1 LHALNWCAVI
11 WSSVSGAIDKECGK
25 DVPHPGGLI
34 KHGPASNFLK
44 FMRYH
49 TVDAIMQSAV
59 QIARKGGA
67 LKIRSQITILLAA
80 AAVVMPFVAG
90 MALIVATEF
99 GSEMREMGGRE
110 DFIGSITQL
119 RHAAVETI
127 LFHEERAQAQ
137 WSRTITAIK
146 AELERMPVRS
156 AGERAIIERMRKNIA
171 LAQVIYPRLMDAYAP
186 ASGAA
191 QPQQRRVAAD
201 VALEARTIT
210 SLFGITGEVID
221 GGYEMIR
228 LDREES
234 ATILHWMQFS
244 IGLVI
249 LAMGV
254 LIAFIWRV
262 VGYRILRPLRNFEAG
277 TRQVAAG
284 DYSHRLNLRQDDEI
298 GVLAAAFDVMTA
310 HVQQTQDALVAE
322 AANSRRA
329 EADLQESAQ
338 YTQAILD
345 NVVDAIITID
355 GGGIIQSANRAV
367 EAIFGYAPAAL
378 IGHNIKMLMPEPYQS
393 EHDGYLASYLQT
405 GIARVIGGGREV
417 DGLHKD
423 GRRFPIDLAVSH
435 SVHRGQPLFIGLV
448 RDISERHRVEK
459 MKTEFVSTVSHEL
472 RTPLTSISGS
482 LGLVVGGALGEAPS
496 KMRAMLDIAHKN
508 SLRLSHL
515 IDDLLDMEKL
525 VEGKIRFDLQVQ
537 ALMPLIEQA
546 VESTRAY
553 GEKLNVS
560 FCVSERADQVQV
572 RVDGD
577 RLQQVMSNF
586 LSNAAKFSPPG
597 EQVQISV
604 RQEGKVVRVVVT
616 DHGAGIPLEFCDRI
630 FQKFSQA
637 DSSNTRQKGGT
648 GLGLA
653 ITKELIERMNG
664 LVGFSSEPGAGASFH
679 FELPLALE
687 PHAGSPGSG
696 EVDAADGGAPSLLVV
711 EDEPDIAALLAFILR
726 RAGYRVDV
734 AHDGDSAMQYL
745 AQRRYAAITL
755 DLMLP
760 DQSGVLL
767 MRRIRANINTEKL
780 PIIVISAYTTEGK
793 LAVSGEFN
801 AIDWMA
807 KPIQEAD
814 LVRAVARA
822 IQSRVGRRHV
832 AANALA
838 KSATQLPVKCR
849 VLHIEDDA
857 DLSGVVAA
865 LGQDVAEFSIARD
878 LREARAKLAQGS
890 YQVVVLDVGLPDG
903 SGWELLPQLRALTP
917 PPAVIVLSGA
927 DSTQQQRAAV
937 RAVLMK
943 SAGSTDEL
951 LALLR
956 VLGAD
961 ARA

>member
-1 LHALNWCAVI
+1 
-11 WSSVSGAIDKECGK
+11 
-25 DVPHPGGLI
+25 
-34 KHGPASNFLK
+34 
-44 FMRYH
+44 
-49 TVDAIMQSAV
+49 
-59 QIARKGGA
+59 

-80 AAVVMPFVAG
+80 AAVVMPLVAG
-90 MALIVATEF
+90 MTLIVATEF

-137 WSRTITAIK
+137 WLRTITAVK
-146 AELERMPVRS
+146 SELERIPVRN
-156 AGERAIIERMRKNIA
+156 AGERVIIERMRKNIA

-191 QPQQRRVAAD
+191 QPLQRRGAAD
-201 VALEARTIT
+201 VALEASTIT
-210 SLFGITGEVID
+210 SLFGITGEVIE

-228 LDREES
+228 LDREEA

-277 TRQVAAG
+277 TMQVAAG

-298 GVLAAAFDVMTA
+298 GVLAAAFDIMTA

-338 YTQAILD
+338 YTKAILD

-355 GGGIIQSANRAV
+355 GSGIIQSANRAV
-367 EAIFGYAPAAL
+367 ETIFGYAPSVL
-378 IGHNIKMLMPEPYQS
+378 IGRNIKMLMPEPYHS

-417 DGLHKD
+417 EGLHRD
-423 GRRFPIDLAVSH
+423 GRRFPIDLAISH
-435 SVHRGQPLFIGLV
+435 SVHRGRPLFIGLV

-525 VEGKIRFDLQVQ
+525 VAGKIRFDLQVQ
-537 ALMPLIEQA
+537 PLMPLIEQV

-553 GEKLNVS
+553 GEKLSVS
-560 FCVSERADQVQV
+560 FCVSERADHVQV

-604 RQEGKVVRVVVT
+604 RQEGKVVRVAVT
-616 DHGAGIPLEFCDRI
+616 DHGAGIPQEFRSRI

-664 LVGFSSEPGAGASFH
+664 LVGFSSEPGAGASFY
-679 FELPLALE
+679 FDLPLWLE
-687 PHAGSPGSG
+687 PQAGNASSDEDG
-696 EVDAADGGAPSLLVV
+696 AAHDGAPDGAAPDSAPALLVV
-711 EDEPDIAALLAFILR
+711 EDEPDIAALLGLILR

-745 AQRRYAAITL
+745 ARRRYAAITL

-780 PIIVISAYTTEGK
+780 PIIVVSAYATEGK

-801 AIDWMA
+801 AIDWME

-822 IQSRVGRRHV
+822 IQSRTDRRPV
-832 AANALA
+832 AATAANVAADMVAPSAVA
-838 KSATQLPVKCR
+838 KPGAPPPVKCR

-878 LREARAKLAQGS
+878 LREARVKLAQGS

-961 ARA
+961 ACV